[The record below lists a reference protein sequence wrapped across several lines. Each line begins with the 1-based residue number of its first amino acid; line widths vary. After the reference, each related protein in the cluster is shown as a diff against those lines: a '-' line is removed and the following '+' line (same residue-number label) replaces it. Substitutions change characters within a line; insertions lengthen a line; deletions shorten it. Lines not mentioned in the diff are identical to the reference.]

1 MNQCL
6 ENDEMIDETMT
17 SELLEWIKNT
27 IDVLNDRQFANSV
40 NGVQQQL
47 GAFNTYRTVEKPP
60 K

>member
-1 MNQCL
+1 MINQY
-6 ENDEMIDETMT
+6 ETLT
-17 SELLEWIKNT
+17 SDLLEWIENT
-27 IDVLNDRQFANSV
+27 IQVLNDRQFANSL